1 MMFGKDYSNTG
12 GECLC
17 ETCLYCIRHVHILNG
32 DAMAECKKFKDI
44 YVNVGVC
51 KDYVEKRL

>member
-1 MMFGKDYSNTG
+1 MFSKENSG

-17 ETCLYCIRHVHILNG
+17 KTCRYCSRFVSVFYDN
-32 DAMAECKKFKDI
+32 AMAECKKFKDI

>member
-1 MMFGKDYSNTG
+1 MFGKDYSNTG

-17 ETCLYCIRHVHILNG
+17 ETCLYCIRHVHIPLNG
-32 DAMAECKKFKDI
+32 DAMSECKKFKDI

>member
-1 MMFGKDYSNTG
+1 MMFSKENSNTG

-17 ETCLYCIRHVHILNG
+17 ETCLYCSRHVRVRNSDI
-32 DAMAECKKFKDI
+32 MTECKKFKDI
-44 YVNVGVC
+44 YFNVGVC